1 MQLMVASIIYS
12 WEQGILSECNES
24 IVYTFS
30 DRQFWRGAGQYC
42 PIT

>member
-1 MQLMVASIIYS
+1 MVASIIYS

-30 DRQFWRGAGQYC
+30 NRQLRHRSRVDN
-42 PIT
+42 IVVL